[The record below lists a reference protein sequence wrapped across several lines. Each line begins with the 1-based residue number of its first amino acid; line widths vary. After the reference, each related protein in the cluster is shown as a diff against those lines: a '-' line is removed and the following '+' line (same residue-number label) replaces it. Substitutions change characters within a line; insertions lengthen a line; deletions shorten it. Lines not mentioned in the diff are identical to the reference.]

1 MKDVR
6 MNSDLH
12 ITTMQKSK
20 SSRTW
25 LKEHFD
31 DEFVKRSQ
39 KEGYRS
45 RAVYKLQEID
55 DKDHLLKPGMTVID
69 LGAAPGSWS
78 QYVARQ
84 YKDKVR
90 IIASDILPMEPLEHV
105 EFLQGDFLEADVM
118 QQLLNRLGDDR
129 PALVMSDMA
138 PNMSGMDVVDIPRT
152 LYMAELALHLA
163 KQVLQ
168 PGGNLLVKV
177 FQGEGFDTYLKAVRA
192 QFTRV
197 VQRKPKA
204 SRSRSRELYV
214 LAMGYKGTS
223 SG

>member
-1 MKDVR
+1 M
-6 MNSDLH
+6 
-12 ITTMQKSK
+12 
-20 SSRTW
+20 
-25 LKEHFD
+25 KEHFD

-55 DKDHLLKPGMTVID
+55 DKDHLLKPGVTVID
-69 LGAAPGSWS
+69 LGAAPGGWS
-78 QYVARQ
+78 QYVARK

-90 IIASDILPMEPLEHV
+90 IIASDILPIEPLEHV
-105 EFLQGDFLEADVM
+105 EFLQGDFTELEVM
-118 QQLLNRLGDDR
+118 QQLMAMLGDER

-163 KQVLQ
+163 QQVLQ
-168 PGGNLLVKV
+168 PGGNFLVKM
-177 FQGEGFDTYLKAVRA
+177 FQGEGFDIYLKDLRT

-204 SRSRSRELYV
+204 SRSRSREVYV
-214 LAMGYKGTS
+214 VAMGYKGT
-223 SG
+223 

>member
-1 MKDVR
+1 
-6 MNSDLH
+6 
-12 ITTMQKSK
+12 MQKSK

-55 DKDHLLKPGMTVID
+55 EKSHLFKPGITVID
-69 LGAAPGSWS
+69 LGAAPGGWS
-78 QYVARQ
+78 QYVARK

-90 IIASDILPMEPLEHV
+90 IIATDILPMEPIEHV
-105 EFLQGDFLEADVM
+105 EFLQGDFLEPEVM
-118 QQLLNRLGDDR
+118 QQLLNILGDDR

-138 PNMSGMDVVDIPRT
+138 PNMSGMDVVDIPRAM
-152 LYMAELALHLA
+152 YMAELALHLA
-163 KQVLQ
+163 NQVLQ
-168 PGGNLLVKV
+168 PGGSLLVKV
-177 FQGEGFDTYLKAVRA
+177 FQGEGFDAYLKSVRA
-192 QFTRV
+192 RFTKV

-204 SRSRSRELYV
+204 SRSRSREIYM
-214 LAMGYKGTS
+214 LATGYKGPE
-223 SG
+223 

>member
-1 MKDVR
+1 M
-6 MNSDLH
+6 
-12 ITTMQKSK
+12 
-20 SSRTW
+20 
-25 LKEHFD
+25 KEHFD

-55 DKDHLLKPGMTVID
+55 DKDRLLKPGVTVVD
-69 LGAAPGSWS
+69 LGAAPGGWS
-78 QYVARQ
+78 QYVARK

-90 IIASDILPMEPLEHV
+90 IIASDILPIEPLEHV
-105 EFLQGDFLEADVM
+105 EFLQGDFTELEVM
-118 QQLLNRLGDDR
+118 QQLMAMLGDER

-163 KQVLQ
+163 QQVLQ
-168 PGGNLLVKV
+168 PGGNFLVKM
-177 FQGEGFDTYLKAVRA
+177 FQGEGFDMYLKDLRT

-204 SRSRSRELYV
+204 SRSRSREVYV
-214 LAMGYKGTS
+214 VAMGYKGT
-223 SG
+223 